1 MSNIEKSYCKR
12 CDFETNHEILHKESI
27 RSDYEEGYDCAVEY
41 MILKCKGCERIS
53 FREVFYDLEVS
64 YPDQDGNWQPEITV
78 TTYPEELKVKKKLEK
93 TYELPEKIKLIYDE
107 AINAYNAKC
116 YILTGVAFRAV
127 IEAICIEEKIT
138 GSNLEKKINNLVKQ
152 KLITEKEANRLHS
165 IRFMGNDS
173 VHEMK
178 VPKERS
184 LETVLNI
191 INHLLNN
198 LYLIDS
204 DSDGVLETIIVQ
216 FQDFERLLNKCV
228 QKLNPGDE
236 VPLAKILSKDVRR
249 LNGKIADY
257 ERELIEKI
265 NNDEYKKLE
274 IGKVDSY
281 GNDSTQRQH
290 FKIK

>member
-1 MSNIEKSYCKR
+1 MDEIEKSYCQR
-12 CDFETNHEILHKESI
+12 CDYNTNHKVLHKESI
-27 RSDYEEGYDCAVEY
+27 RSDYEEGFDYAVEY
-41 MILKCKGCERIS
+41 MILKCMGCERIS
-53 FREVFYDLEVS
+53 FREVFINLEVS
-64 YPDQDGNWQPEITV
+64 YPDQDGDWQPEITV
-78 TTYPEELKVKKKLEK
+78 TTYPEELKVKKKLEN
-93 TYELPEKIKLIYDE
+93 TFELPEKIKLIYKE
-107 AINAYNAKC
+107 AINAYNANC
-116 YILTGVAFRAV
+116 LILTGVAFRAV
-127 IEAICIEEKIT
+127 IEAICIEEKIS

-178 VPKERS
+178 VPKKRG

-198 LYLIDS
+198 LYLIDT
-204 DSDGVLETIIVQ
+204 DSHGVLETIIVK
-216 FQDFERLLNKCV
+216 FQDFEMLLNKCIR
-228 QKLNPGDE
+228 KFNPGDE
-236 VPLAKILSKDVRR
+236 IPLAKILSKDVRR
-249 LNGKIADY
+249 LNGRIADY
-257 ERELIEKI
+257 EHELIEKI
-265 NNDEYKKLE
+265 NNGEYKKLE